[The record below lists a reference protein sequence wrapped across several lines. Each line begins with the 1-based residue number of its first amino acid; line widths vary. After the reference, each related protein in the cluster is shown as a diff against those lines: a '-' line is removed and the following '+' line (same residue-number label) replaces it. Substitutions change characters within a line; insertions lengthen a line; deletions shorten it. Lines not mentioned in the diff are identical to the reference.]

1 MIVFENIGKT
11 YGRTT
16 ALSMDHLDIPKG
28 QIFGLVG
35 NNGAGK
41 TTMFSLLLDL
51 IQATTGQVHSDDVV
65 VSESENWKSYT
76 GAYINESFLLDFL
89 TADEYFIFIAEL
101 YGWNKTTLAA
111 FLQKFEDLFNGEIIG
126 VRKYIRD
133 LSKGNQ
139 KKIGLVA
146 ALIGDPQVIIL
157 DEPFANLDPTT
168 QMRLKQILLD
178 LKSPERT
185 ILVSSHDLGHV
196 TEVSDR
202 IVLLEKGLVVKDL
215 NKNAA
220 TLAELESYFKVSTKP

>member
-1 MIVFENIGKT
+1 MIVFENIKKT
-11 YGRTT
+11 YGKTT
-16 ALSMDHLDIPKG
+16 ALAMDHLEIPRG

-51 IQATTGQVHSDDVV
+51 IQATTGQVHSGDVV

-89 TADEYFIFIAEL
+89 TADEYFTFIAEL
-101 YGWNKTTLAA
+101 YAWNQTTLEA
-111 FLQKFEDLFNGEIIG
+111 FLQKFEVLFKGEVLG
-126 VRKYIRD
+126 VKKYIRD

-139 KKIGLVA
+139 KKVGLVA
-146 ALIGDPQVIIL
+146 ALIGDPQIIIL

-215 NKNAA
+215 SKNAA
-220 TLAELESYFKVSTKP
+220 TLEELESYFKI

>member
-1 MIVFENIGKT
+1 MIVFENIKKT
-11 YGRTT
+11 YGKTT
-16 ALSMDHLDIPKG
+16 ALTIDHLEIPRG

-51 IQATTGQVHSDDVV
+51 IQASTGKVHSGDVV

-89 TADEYFIFIAEL
+89 TADEYFTFVAEL
-101 YGWNKTTLAA
+101 YGWNKTTLDT
-111 FLQKFEDLFNGEIIG
+111 FLQKFEALFMGEILG
-126 VRKYIRD
+126 VKKYIRD

-139 KKIGLVA
+139 KKVGIVS
-146 ALIGDPQVIIL
+146 ALIGDPQIVIL
-157 DEPFANLDPTT
+157 DEPFANLDPTN
-168 QMRLKQILLD
+168 QMRLKKILLD
-178 LKSPERT
+178 LKSLERI
-185 ILVSSHDLGHV
+185 ILISSHDLGHV

-215 NKNAA
+215 NKSGA
-220 TLAELESYFKVSTKP
+220 TLEELESYFEV